1 MVTAT
6 IPGQRNDA
14 ELLAAHVAGDRYAFE
29 ELFRR
34 YQAPLQRLA
43 ISRSRSVEDAADALQ
58 EAMLAAHRNA
68 PEFRAHSAVSTWL
81 HRIVLSKCVDQL
93 REHRRRHLLV
103 GECSVFAT
111 GVPAAGDATVRVD
124 TAIVVRRAL
133 AALSAD
139 QRAAVVAVDLQG
151 YSIADAADLL
161 GVAEG
166 TVKSRCSRGRAR
178 LAVLLAGGQPRAAS

>member
-1 MVTAT
+1 MDPET
-6 IPGQRNDA
+6 IPGLRSDA

-43 ISRSRSVEDAADALQ
+43 LSRSRSAEDAADALQ
-58 EAMLAAHRNA
+58 EAMLAAHRSA
-68 PEFRAHSAVSTWL
+68 PEFREHATVSTWL
-81 HRIVLSKCVDQL
+81 HRIVLNKCVDQL
-93 REHRRRHLLV
+93 RDHRRRHLLMAHC
-103 GECSVFAT
+103 GISAHST
-111 GVPAAGDATVRVD
+111 GDATVRID
-124 TAIVVRRAL
+124 TAMVVRRAL

-139 QRAAVVAVDLQG
+139 QRAAVQAVDMQG
-151 YSIADAADLL
+151 YSVADAAQLL

-178 LAVLLAGGQPRAAS
+178 LAVLLAERHPLAAA